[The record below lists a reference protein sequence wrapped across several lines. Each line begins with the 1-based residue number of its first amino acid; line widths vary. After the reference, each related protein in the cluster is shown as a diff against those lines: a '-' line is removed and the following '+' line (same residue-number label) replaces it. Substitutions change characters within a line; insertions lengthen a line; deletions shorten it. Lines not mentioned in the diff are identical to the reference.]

1 MKLQLNLATAPQ
13 ENHRPFLAGAAL
25 TSTLGMLVF
34 VLLAHATY
42 RSWRA
47 SRLLRA
53 DIARLEN
60 QIQQDRQRR
69 QELATYF
76 RGPVAQDVLERS
88 AFLNSLIDERSF
100 PWTKIFTDLEQTL
113 PPGVRVVSIAP
124 KLVKGRAEVTLEV
137 GADSDDS
144 KIKFLEAM
152 ERSSVFS
159 GMVVNDEKRV
169 EQGARAKMLDS
180 DKVVLDLTV
189 WYSTT

>member
-13 ENHRPFLAGAAL
+13 ENHRPFFLGAVL
-25 TSTLGMLVF
+25 TGTLGMLVL
-34 VLLAHATY
+34 VLLAQATY
-42 RSWRA
+42 KSWRA

-60 QIQQDRQRR
+60 QIQQDRRHQ
-69 QELATYF
+69 QQLATYF
-76 RGPVAQDVLERS
+76 RSPAAQNVFERS

-124 KLVKGRAEVTLEV
+124 KLVNGRAEVTLEV
-137 GADSDDS
+137 GADSDES

-169 EQGARAKMLDS
+169 EQGGRAKMSDS